1 VPSSTSAR
9 DSSASPS
16 AYRERLFVPLRWWVQ
31 ATMLLASL
39 WLAFVVAMPAVA
51 AWAATGLLV
60 LLTVAGFLWLGGALV
75 EVRDRTLHA
84 GPAHISLDLLGTAE
98 PLDAEETRRVH
109 GVDADARA
117 FLFTRPYLK
126 RAVRVTVLDPADRTP
141 YWLISTR
148 HPGRL
153 AAALGADPGATLR
166 RSPDESSSRRATDEA
181 SD

>member
-1 VPSSTSAR
+1 MASSTSPRDAR
-9 DSSASPS
+9 ASTGS
-16 AYRERLFVPLRWWVQ
+16 YRERLFVPLRWWVQ

-39 WLAFVVAMPAVA
+39 WLAFIVAMPAAA

-60 LLTVAGFLWLGGALV
+60 LITFGGFAWLGSARV
-75 EVRDRTLHA
+75 EVRDGVLYA
-84 GPAHISLDLLGTAE
+84 GPAHISLDLLGPAE

-109 GVDADARA
+109 GVEADARA

-126 RAVRVTVLDPADRTP
+126 RAVKVAVLDPDDRTP

-148 HPGRL
+148 HPHRL
-153 AAALGADPGATLR
+153 AAALGAGAR
-166 RSPDESSSRRATDEA
+166 HATSG